1 MNQVVNKSILFFKKT
16 IQQLLHWLPWIII
29 LFFTLQYIR
38 LGITNEIMLRNG
50 LDLGT
55 YTQVLYNINNDNIPP
70 FNTLKN
76 QIAWGDHAHFIMLLL
91 APVFAIWQ
99 DPRTLIIIQVLFV
112 TSAGWALY
120 KIAQDKLKN
129 YFFSFSLLI
138 AYLLFF
144 GIQYALDFDFH
155 ANVLTSAVLAWSF
168 YAFHFRKYPL
178 FWFTV
183 IIGFLTR
190 EDAAL
195 FYAMFGVYI
204 VLFESDL
211 AKKTITLAYS
221 FLKSNVFAPA
231 CIAMRSIAGR
241 SEAKQSPKTNL
252 LSVLKISNIRHLF
265 NLQSTQAVILIII
278 SLAYFFTVT
287 YILMPKWTPG
297 GGALTYFDAAGTQ
310 KGPAHLLVWFISHPI
325 GLIKEIFVTDT
336 NRNTIRQIFQ
346 SFGFVSLFSP
356 ITYLMLAPNF
366 VARFMSEEY
375 QRHLMSFHYNASLAS
390 ILAYSAILGTSNLK
404 RFFARLLPK
413 RGVETIVVLLM
424 AIAILAGTYYSSWKD
439 KDLPLHKLE
448 QPEFTE
454 TKYQPVLSAGALD
467 IIKQMIPKNKS
478 VSAASGLVP
487 QLSTRQYIY
496 NFPDPLPKQT
506 QWVVLSAE
514 FNTWPL
520 HKGEMLEAIE
530 KYKADPDYETI
541 WQDYGIF
548 AFKKKNNKPL

>member
-1 MNQVVNKSILFFKKT
+1 
-16 IQQLLHWLPWIII
+16 
-29 LFFTLQYIR
+29 
-38 LGITNEIMLRNG
+38 MLRNG
-50 LDLGT
+50 IDLGT
-55 YTQVLYNINNDNIPP
+55 YTQVLYNIDNGKIPP

-91 APVFAIWQ
+91 APVFALWQ

-138 AYLLFF
+138 SYLLFF

-183 IIGFLTR
+183 IIGLLTR

-195 FYAMFGVYI
+195 FYAMFGIYI
-204 VLFESDL
+204 ILFESMW
-211 AKKTITLAYS
+211 AKKLLVFIVSHSRNRTI
-221 FLKSNVFAPA
+221 PA
-231 CIAMRSIAGR
+231 KAGILH
-241 SEAKQSPKTNL
+241 A
-252 LSVLKISNIRHLF
+252 IRALF
-265 NLQSTQAVILIII
+265 NTTSIQAIILILFSSI
-278 SLAYFFTVT
+278 YFYTVT
-287 YILMPKWTPG
+287 YVLMPKWTPG
-297 GGALTYFDAAGTQ
+297 GGALTYFDAAGSQ
-310 KGPAHLLVWFISHPI
+310 KGLAHLAIWFISHPI
-325 GLIKEIFVTDT
+325 GLIKEIFATDV
-336 NRNTIRQIFQ
+336 NRNTIRQLFQ
-346 SFGFVSLFSP
+346 SFGFLPLFSP
-356 ITYLMLAPNF
+356 ITYLLLVPNF
-366 VARFMSEEY
+366 VARFLSEEY

-390 ILAYSAILGTSNLK
+390 ILAYSAILGTSNIK
-404 RFFARLLPK
+404 RLFTRLLPK
-413 RGVETIVVLLM
+413 RGVGTIVVLLM
-424 AIAILAGTYYSSWKD
+424 SIALLTGTYFSSWKD
-439 KDLPLHKLE
+439 RDLPLHKLQ

-454 TKYQPVLSAGALD
+454 PKYQPVLSAGALA
-467 IIKQMIPKNKS
+467 IVKQMIPKNKS

-506 QWVVLSAE
+506 QWVILSAE

-520 HKGEMLEAIE
+520 HKGEMLEYIDT
-530 KYKADPDYETI
+530 YKADPAYETI

-548 AFKKKNNKPL
+548 AFNKKNNKPLGQ